1 MTRLQELISISSEP
15 LAPKPEKMPR
25 FLEGWALG
33 AELFAMLA
41 QKNGF
46 YALESALH
54 IFPVTSDPAS
64 GLEGWNSDSLWR
76 GGYKDLAHGLLFFA
90 EDVFQ
95 DQFCLSSQGIMRFC
109 AQTGTTEFMAG
120 SMEKWADRIL
130 SDSSAETGW
139 QLARDWQALHGPLP
153 RGKRLMP
160 KMPFIF
166 GGEYSL
172 DNLWAGDPLEG
183 MRFKADLAMQTRGL
197 PDGTKIRLR
206 VTE

>member
-1 MTRLQELISISSEP
+1 MARLQELSSISSEP
-15 LAPKPEKMPR
+15 LAPKPERMPR
-25 FLEGWALG
+25 FLEGWVLG

-109 AQTGTTEFMAG
+109 AQTGATEFMAG

-139 QLARDWQALHGPLP
+139 QLARDWQAPHWPP
-153 RGKRLMP
+153 PPGKRCMP

-172 DNLWAGDPLEG
+172 DNPWAGDPLEG
-183 MRFKADLAMQTRGL
+183 MRLKASLAMQTRGL

-206 VTE
+206 VTD

>member
-76 GGYKDLAHGLLFFA
+76 GGGKNLAPRRLFFPPGG
-90 EDVFQ
+90 FFGP
-95 DQFCLSSQGIMRFC
+95 FCLFFPGRHRLFAPTQ
-109 AQTGTTEFMAG
+109 ATELMFLALLKLV
-120 SMEKWADRIL
+120 ERTL
-130 SDSSAETGW
+130 SHFFA
-139 QLARDWQALHGPLP
+139 
-153 RGKRLMP
+153 
-160 KMPFIF
+160 
-166 GGEYSL
+166 
-172 DNLWAGDPLEG
+172 
-183 MRFKADLAMQTRGL
+183 
-197 PDGTKIRLR
+197 
-206 VTE
+206 